1 MSKMSGMMI
10 EPRRMLVGLALAC
23 ALALAGCSKS
33 GKPTAAQ
40 NKPAPAAFD
49 LEHAVGLPSP
59 PFSLKD
65 ADGQTVHASDYK
77 GKVVLLDF
85 WATWCGPC
93 KIEIPW
99 FIDFQRQFKDQGL
112 AVVGVSMDEDGWKV
126 IKPYVQNMKMNYR
139 VLLGDDAVSTAYG
152 GLDSLPTTLLIDRHG
167 KIAAVHVGVSQGKE
181 EFKDEIVKLLGSASV
196 SSPVVSRGVFGV
208 LTGGVLTGA
217 VLTRDLLRPNG
228 R

>member
-1 MSKMSGMMI
+1 VSKTSGMVAPGQVMI
-10 EPRRMLVGLALAC
+10 GLALAG
-23 ALALAGCSKS
+23 ALALAGCSRT
-33 GKPTAAQ
+33 GKPAATAQ
-40 NKPAPAAFD
+40 NKPAAAAFNLD
-49 LEHAVGLPSP
+49 QAVGVPIP
-59 PFSLKD
+59 AFSLKD

-99 FIDFQRQFKDQGL
+99 FIDFEREFKDQGL
-112 AVVGVSMDEDGWKV
+112 AVVGVSMDEDGWKA

-152 GLDSLPTTLLIDRHG
+152 GLDSLPTTLLIDRQG
-167 KIAAVHVGVSQGKE
+167 KIAAVHVGVSEGKE
-181 EFKDEIVKLLGSASV
+181 EFKNEIVKLLASSSV
-196 SSPVVSRGVFGV
+196 SAPVVPRGV
-208 LTGGVLTGA
+208 LA
-217 VLTRDLLRPNG
+217 VLAGDRLRPDG

>member
-1 MSKMSGMMI
+1 MSKTSGMI
-10 EPRRMLVGLALAC
+10 ALAV
-23 ALALAGCSKS
+23 AGGLALAGCSRA
-33 GKPTAAQ
+33 GKQTSEVQ
-40 NKPAPAAFD
+40 NKPAPAAFSLD
-49 LEHAVGLPSP
+49 HAVGLVMP

-99 FIDFQRQFKDQGL
+99 FIDFQREFKDQGL

-152 GLDSLPTTLLIDRHG
+152 GLDSLPTTLLIDRQG
-167 KIAAVHVGVSQGKE
+167 KIAGVHVGVSQGKE
-181 EFKDEIVKLLGSASV
+181 EFKNEIVKLLGSASV
-196 SSPVVSRGVFGV
+196 SAPVVSRGVFG
-208 LTGGVLTGA
+208 LFTGA
-217 VLTRDLLRPNG
+217 VFTGHLLQPDG